1 MREETAEHC
10 RLLREFSS
18 SGHDNASKWFMI
30 CFLLIFVASLLA
42 QTELKVSSKES
53 NSVPPTKWASTKADV
68 TSMSPEN
75 SAKTDI
81 VAASQDTAISVN
93 SSIRRS
99 IIIALIWQ
107 AIQLILI
114 LYMGR
119 NAAKTIE
126 LIGNQFYCTAI
137 VLLAFAEF
145 MILLSIDA
153 VQKAL
158 SRAQAGERRE
168 THKILELSSSLALF
182 ALLWPWYSLWSA
194 SRKH

>member
-18 SGHDNASKWFMI
+18 SGHDNAPKWFMI

-68 TSMSPEN
+68 P
-75 SAKTDI
+75 
-81 VAASQDTAISVN
+81 ISVN

-99 IIIALIWQ
+99 IVIALIWQ

-126 LIGNQFYCTAI
+126 LIGNQFYGTAI

-158 SRAQAGERRE
+158 SRAQAGERWE